1 MRRQMEQ
8 EGLGDYFAH
17 HVARL
22 TRRRR
27 LPPQLRIEQ
36 ATRQRLLLLLLLL
49 LLLDVG
55 VCSLVCLT
63 VQ

>member
-36 ATRQRLLLLLLLL
+36 ATRQRLLLLLLL
-49 LLLDVG
+49 DVG